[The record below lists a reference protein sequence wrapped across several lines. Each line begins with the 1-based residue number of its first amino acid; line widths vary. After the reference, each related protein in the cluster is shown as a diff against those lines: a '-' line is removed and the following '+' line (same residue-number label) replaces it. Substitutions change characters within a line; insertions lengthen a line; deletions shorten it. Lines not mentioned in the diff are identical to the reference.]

1 MAKLTIRGGKFL
13 QTMYQGYID
22 INHIVTIDSESPN
35 FTKICYE
42 IGSNIKNATI
52 DSPLQDVMN
61 LLEKECS
68 NTKHIKKWK

>member
-35 FTKICYE
+35 FTKIWYE
-42 IGSNIKNATI
+42 IGSNIKTATI